1 VEARDASQ
9 GRAAGRGCAH
19 RIPGVLLALLLFGTP
34 LRAQEVDGFVE
45 LTGSRSSQE
54 TQITGDAARDVDSSG
69 FFQRYSANARW
80 LLYPNF
86 SFSIGALYER
96 DDSLDDSSSASLD
109 VTRETLR
116 PYISFRLGTEM
127 FSADAGFYRLQ
138 DRVDA
143 GAVATRVTRDTIN
156 ATLNWRPAGLPWWT
170 LYLVRNDL
178 YDRGRRTLDTK
189 DAIAELSMRW
199 QAIEQLHVQYRGS
212 IQTSDNDIEDVEFR
226 LFSQT
231 GRLTYGDAFWER
243 RVLVSAE
250 YNVNYQKRKILS
262 TGVDGGEALVP
273 VFPAAGLSVND
284 DFPADVILAP
294 NPALTDGNRTT
305 SAGINL
311 GLPPPGGDDTL
322 RNIGLDL
329 TVPSNVDTLRVWVD
343 QTLPVEV
350 SSSFVWQ
357 VYSSA
362 DNEQWVL
369 EGTASAT
376 FTPLDTRFD
385 LLFDDVEARYLKV
398 VTAPLDLGDPS
409 ADQFPFIFVT
419 ELEAF
424 DRVASDDLPDEPGLK
439 THRFSGNARV
449 KLLARE
455 SFYYDFSYFGIWPDG
470 QPSATSVSNALSF
483 SKQLNRILS
492 VSARAARED
501 GMDPSLGD
509 FVSYPYTASL
519 RAGWFPTLRQ
529 TLVFSGVRT
538 TYSDPGGFDTRFN
551 SLYLQTS
558 ADLYEGISMELG
570 LGTNRRNTEGE
581 QTDSDQVN
589 ATFLFLPHP
598 TFTATVLYQLRRT
611 DRPGGA
617 TNPAIQNNLEAE
629 EVSLSYRPFQA
640 LYLYG
645 SYRWEQQEL
654 VEDRTLGNYSISW
667 SPFPSGSL
675 QITLRYDEQFRSQ
688 FDENSTITSATIRW
702 NLPKGRWVE
711 GGVLRQERTTAQ
723 ERRQFDTIQANLR
736 WTF

>member
-1 VEARDASQ
+1 MSVRVEARDASQ

-262 TGVDGGEALVP
+262 TGVDGG
-273 VFPAAGLSVND
+273 
-284 DFPADVILAP
+284 
-294 NPALTDGNRTT
+294 
-305 SAGINL
+305 
-311 GLPPPGGDDTL
+311 
-322 RNIGLDL
+322 
-329 TVPSNVDTLRVWVD
+329 
-343 QTLPVEV
+343 
-350 SSSFVWQ
+350 
-357 VYSSA
+357 
-362 DNEQWVL
+362 
-369 EGTASAT
+369 
-376 FTPLDTRFD
+376 
-385 LLFDDVEARYLKV
+385 
-398 VTAPLDLGDPS
+398 
-409 ADQFPFIFVT
+409 
-419 ELEAF
+419 
-424 DRVASDDLPDEPGLK
+424 
-439 THRFSGNARV
+439 
-449 KLLARE
+449 
-455 SFYYDFSYFGIWPDG
+455 
-470 QPSATSVSNALSF
+470 
-483 SKQLNRILS
+483 
-492 VSARAARED
+492 
-501 GMDPSLGD
+501 
-509 FVSYPYTASL
+509 
-519 RAGWFPTLRQ
+519 
-529 TLVFSGVRT
+529 
-538 TYSDPGGFDTRFN
+538 
-551 SLYLQTS
+551 
-558 ADLYEGISMELG
+558 
-570 LGTNRRNTEGE
+570 
-581 QTDSDQVN
+581 
-589 ATFLFLPHP
+589 
-598 TFTATVLYQLRRT
+598 
-611 DRPGGA
+611 
-617 TNPAIQNNLEAE
+617 
-629 EVSLSYRPFQA
+629 
-640 LYLYG
+640 
-645 SYRWEQQEL
+645 
-654 VEDRTLGNYSISW
+654 
-667 SPFPSGSL
+667 
-675 QITLRYDEQFRSQ
+675 
-688 FDENSTITSATIRW
+688 
-702 NLPKGRWVE
+702 
-711 GGVLRQERTTAQ
+711 
-723 ERRQFDTIQANLR
+723 
-736 WTF
+736 